1 MKRIDLSDDTGST
14 IPLILGFFLIG
25 LLVVAGSVT
34 ASDAFTK
41 QRDLQSVCDGTAIAA
56 ANSPD
61 LVVARG
67 HLTHLKALPLGKLQ
81 DAIDNYV
88 SRDASRAGTA
98 AVVVDVSPDGAVT
111 VGCQRRSRLAFTG
124 LLGMGA
130 GIDQKAYSIA
140 RSPLG

>member
-61 LVVARG
+61 LAIARG
-67 HLTHLKALPLGKLQ
+67 HLTDLEALPLGKLQ
-81 DAIDNYV
+81 ETIDTYV
-88 SRDASRAGTA
+88 SRDPSREGTA
-98 AVVVDVSPDGAVT
+98 AALVDVSPDGAVT
-111 VGCQRRSRLAFTG
+111 VGCHSRTRLAFGG
-124 LLGMGA
+124 LFGLGA
-130 GIDQKAYSIA
+130 GVDQKAYSTA